1 MTGFFS
7 RMQFTSKLFFA
18 VVTITVVSILISSGL
33 AIRMAN
39 QGLHDLGEG
48 AVRDVHQAAYNAL
61 LMYDQSIRKKLDG
74 DLNLFTNDLKS
85 RGGLIIDDSDTDRL
99 YETTMTNQVT
109 QQAETKKIPKMQ
121 LGVNFLNESVSIV
134 DNITALTGSSAT
146 IFQLVDDKLLRISTT
161 VKKAD
166 GKRAVGTYIAS
177 DSPVYKAILAGETF
191 RGKAFV
197 VGDWLLT
204 AYAPLRDIEKKIVG
218 AIFVGNLMLNE
229 QIKEYILRTKV
240 GPGEF
245 FLYGEKGE
253 VLVHPTLGVNDNIFT
268 LVPELKEHK
277 EGLLNCNLKGEEMV
291 VYVNYLKEWGVYLG
305 ASLKRDDID
314 GGLARKMLRNNL
326 LVGLVVVAFGVLL
339 TLLMV
344 RSINK
349 PLKELA
355 AKSVKVGEGD
365 YTIAFAS
372 DNKDAIGQLTN
383 ALGTMVQRSR
393 EMLRDIA
400 ASSKALAESA
410 RLLSSIAGEMVENA
424 DNTTAIADQA
434 AENAGEVS
442 NNINSVSAAM
452 EQSTTNLDM
461 IASASEE
468 MGATIREIAEN
479 SARARSTTEQAV
491 ATARSAQDGV
501 KGLGEAAGAIGTV
514 TETITEISEQ
524 TNLLALNATIEAARA
539 GEAGKGFAVVANE
552 IKELAKQTAAA
563 TGKIKVAI
571 EQIQKQTGETI
582 GDIST
587 IAKVIDDVNEVVAT
601 IVTAVEEQS
610 ITTSEIVRNVGQASQ
625 GLSEIS
631 ENVAGSS
638 VKTTSLAEGV
648 AEVKTRSIGVKENSR
663 QIRQSA
669 DELGKL
675 SERLTALVGQFTI

>member
-1 MTGFFS
+1 MTGFFA
-7 RMQFTSKLFFA
+7 RMQFTSKLFLA

-39 QGLHDLGEG
+39 QGLQALGEG
-48 AVRDVHQAAYNAL
+48 AVRDTHQATYNAI
-61 LMYDQSIRKKLDG
+61 LMYDQTMRQKLDG
-74 DLNLFTNDLKS
+74 DLALFSSNLKA
-85 RGGLIIDDSDTDRL
+85 RGGLLFDDNNTR
-99 YETTMTNQVT
+99 EVAMTNQVT
-109 QQAETKKIPKMQ
+109 QHAETKKIPQLQ
-121 LGVNFLNESVSIV
+121 LGVSYLNDSVDIV
-134 DNITALTGSSAT
+134 DSISAISGSLAT

-166 GKRAVGTYIAS
+166 GKRATGTYIPS
-177 DSPVYKAILAGETF
+177 DSPVYKAIMAGETF

-197 VGDWLLT
+197 VSDWYLT
-204 AYAPLRDIEKKIVG
+204 TYTPLRDIDNNIVG

-229 QIKEYILRTKV
+229 QVKQYILRTKV
-240 GPGEF
+240 GPGDF

-253 VLVHPTLGVNDNIFT
+253 MLVHPTLGIKEDLFT

-277 EGLLNCNLKGEEMV
+277 EGLLNCNWKGEEML
-291 VYVNYLKEWGVYLG
+291 VYVNYLKDWGVYLG
-305 ASLKRDDID
+305 ASLKHDDID

-326 LVGLVVVAFGVLL
+326 LVGLVVVALSIIL

-355 AKSVKVGEGD
+355 QKSIRVGEGD

-372 DNKDAIGQLTN
+372 ENKDAIGQLTN
-383 ALGTMVQRSR
+383 ALGIMVQKSR

-400 ASSKALAESA
+400 TSSKAVAESA
-410 RLLSSIAGEMVENA
+410 HLLSTIAEEMVENA
-424 DNTTAIADQA
+424 DSTTAIADQA

-468 MGATIREIAEN
+468 MGATIKEIAEN

-501 KGLGEAAGAIGTV
+501 KELGEAAGAIGTV
-514 TETITEISEQ
+514 TETITDISEQ

-587 IAKVIDDVNEVVAT
+587 IAQVIDDVNEVVAT
-601 IVTAVEEQS
+601 IVTAVEEQA
-610 ITTSEIVRNVGQASQ
+610 ITTNEIVRNVGQASQ
-625 GLSEIS
+625 GLAEIS
-631 ENVAGSS
+631 QNVAGSS
-638 VKTTSLAEGV
+638 VKTTSMAEGV

-669 DELGKL
+669 EDLGKL
-675 SERLTALVGQFTI
+675 SERLTGLLGQFSI